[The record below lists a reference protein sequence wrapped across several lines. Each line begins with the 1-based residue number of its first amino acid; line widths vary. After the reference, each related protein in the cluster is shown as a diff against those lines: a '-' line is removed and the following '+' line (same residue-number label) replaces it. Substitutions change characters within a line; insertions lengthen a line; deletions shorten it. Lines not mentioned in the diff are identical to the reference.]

1 MRRDKFTSRAKSEG
15 YKARSVFK
23 LKNLDNK
30 FKLIKKEDKI
40 LDLGA
45 WPGSWSQYSLE
56 KGAEVDAV
64 DVAKIK
70 IDGINFIEANVF
82 DEDLIEK
89 LDMYDIVMSDL
100 APKTIGVRKIDNE
113 ASFELSMRALEIAKE
128 VLIKKGSFIC
138 KIFQSE
144 FFDKFLKEVKK
155 EFRSVKVI
163 KPEASKKRSKEIYI
177 IGIRKI

>member
-1 MRRDKFTSRAKSEG
+1 MRDKFTSKARSEG
-15 YKARSVFK
+15 YKARSVYK
-23 LKNLDNK
+23 LKNINNK
-30 FKLIKKEDKI
+30 FKLIKSGSRV

-56 KGAEVDAV
+56 LKADVDAV
-64 DVAKIK
+64 DIKEIK
-70 IDGINFIEANVF
+70 IEGINFIEGNVF
-82 DEDLIEK
+82 DEDLFEK
-89 LDMYDIVMSDL
+89 LREYDVVLSDL

-113 ASFELSMRALEIAKE
+113 ASFELSIRALEIAKE
-128 VLIKKGSFIC
+128 VLVRNGSFIC

-144 FFDKFLKEVKK
+144 FFDRFVKEVKK

-177 IGIRKI
+177 VGIRKV